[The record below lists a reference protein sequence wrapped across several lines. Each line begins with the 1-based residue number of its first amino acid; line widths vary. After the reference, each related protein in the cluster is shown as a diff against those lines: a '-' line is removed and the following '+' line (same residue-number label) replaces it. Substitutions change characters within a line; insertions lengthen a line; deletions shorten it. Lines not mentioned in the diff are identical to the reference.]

1 MYDGNKKWSSKTKF
15 FFSKKL
21 KLDVDDV
28 CRENHKRFKIS
39 ANFDFCLFLSFQ
51 KKKNSFRFI
60 FFISIKG
67 RFFFDRS
74 STLFFS
80 FHDWIMDVASF
91 ICRPVINDSSQNVQ
105 PMGSSRSECVGVES
119 GGLRAPPPLPS
130 LSREPPTIV
139 RNFFGAQ
146 QQIKVERSLRPS
158 YLISDWL
165 PFTRPCSAEDGRDP
179 PPPSPSSSSSSSSS
193 CPSCLSLFAVCLS
206 AYHSIS
212 LSLSC
217 GLIWRSHSLSLS
229 FPLSRLV
236 MRPAGELPTIR
247 AGVQLY
253 FAPHHPGL
261 YETHHE
267 IELIN

>member
-1 MYDGNKKWSSKTKF
+1 MIPARMFNLWVHHARNVLG
-15 FFSKKL
+15 L
-21 KLDVDDV
+21 K
-28 CRENHKRFKIS
+28 
-39 ANFDFCLFLSFQ
+39 
-51 KKKNSFRFI
+51 
-60 FFISIKG
+60 
-67 RFFFDRS
+67 
-74 STLFFS
+74 
-80 FHDWIMDVASF
+80 
-91 ICRPVINDSSQNVQ
+91 
-105 PMGSSRSECVGVES
+105 VEVFE
-119 GGLRAPPPLPS
+119 PPPPPPS
-130 LSREPPTIV
+130 LTPEPPTIL
-139 RNFFGAQ
+139 RNFFGAQQQ

-179 PPPSPSSSSSSSSS
+179 PPPSPSTSSSSSSS

-212 LSLSC
+212 LSLSLPC
-217 GLIWRSHSLSLS
+217 GLIWRSHSLSLTLVS

-236 MRPAGELPTIR
+236 MRPAGGLPPIR

-253 FAPHHPGL
+253 FAPHHPGQ